1 MKRLALPGM
10 TLGAT
15 SFLLPADYVPALRFA
30 APLCEDIALLLLEC
44 GAQGEYLPAAQD
56 VDQMAAVLEATG
68 SRLHVH
74 LPTASDCSSA
84 ESTRDL
90 VNAVRMAVAR
100 SAPLQPHSFVLHVD
114 FACLRQHRTGKRR
127 NRRMDPAMLTAEQ
140 RLWTR
145 DALDQIAD
153 LLPDPRQLAIEN
165 LEGFCPDFW
174 DQWLEDRPFS
184 RCADIG
190 HLWKDHENPVPW
202 LERWL
207 PRLRGI
213 HLHGL
218 RPRHT
223 TPPFAVPVR
232 SLSDFGPQPRD
243 HGALDAMPTACIDA
257 VMHRLWRSAYRGVL
271 TLEVFSLTEFLRSRA
286 VLLRS
291 WKRYCHTETCHAPA

>member
-90 VNAVRMAVAR
+90 VNAVRMAV
-100 SAPLQPHSFVLHVD
+100 
-114 FACLRQHRTGKRR
+114 
-127 NRRMDPAMLTAEQ
+127 
-140 RLWTR
+140 
-145 DALDQIAD
+145 ALDQIAD

>member
-56 VDQMAAVLEATG
+56 VDQMAAVLEAAG

-84 ESTRDL
+84 ESTRNL
-90 VNAVRMAVAR
+90 VRAVRMAVAR

-114 FACLRQHRTGKRR
+114 FACLRQPRTGKRR

-174 DQWLEDRPFS
+174 DQWLAAAPAGHPSAWPAAPAHDAALCRP
-184 RCADIG
+184 
-190 HLWKDHENPVPW
+190 
-202 LERWL
+202 
-207 PRLRGI
+207 
-213 HLHGL
+213 
-218 RPRHT
+218 
-223 TPPFAVPVR
+223 
-232 SLSDFGPQPRD
+232 GPQPE
-243 HGALDAMPTACIDA
+243 
-257 VMHRLWRSAYRGVL
+257 RLRSAAAGPRGAGCHAD
-271 TLEVFSLTEFLRSRA
+271 SLHRCR
-286 VLLRS
+286 
-291 WKRYCHTETCHAPA
+291 HAPAVAQRVPGRADP